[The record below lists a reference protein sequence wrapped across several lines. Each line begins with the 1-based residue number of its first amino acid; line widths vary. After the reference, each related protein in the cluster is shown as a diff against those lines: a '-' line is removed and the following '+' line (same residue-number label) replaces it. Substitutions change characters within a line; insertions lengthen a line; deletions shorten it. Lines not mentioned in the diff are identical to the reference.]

1 MTRTSSLL
9 GAMVLAALGAI
20 GWVGSGAL
28 PASAVLA
35 QEIDTSSIIE
45 MTQGAED
52 APVEVIEY
60 ASYTCPHCR
69 SFHEGNYKKLKAE
82 YIDTGKVRLI
92 QRDFPFDAPGMM
104 GAMMAR
110 CANPLRY
117 HQFIDV
123 LFSQQA
129 QWAYSNDPRGAL
141 MQIGKLGGLSEKD
154 FNACLQNEE
163 LLNGILQMRQKG
175 SEEYDI
181 SSTPT
186 FIINGEKVVGNQSLE
201 TFEEAIEKHLN

>member
-1 MTRTSSLL
+1 MRISALL
-9 GAMVLAALGAI
+9 AAVVLAFGATVIPVLGQQALADPLPTED
-20 GWVGSGAL
+20 AL
-28 PASAVLA
+28 AERVLGDA
-35 QEIDTSSIIE
+35 T
-45 MTQGAED
+45 
-52 APVEVIEY
+52 APVEMIEY
-60 ASYTCPHCR
+60 SSLTCPHCAA
-69 SFHEGNYKKLKAE
+69 FHTEKLPELKKK

-201 TFEEAIEKHLN
+201 DFEDAIEKHLN